1 MLDGA
6 PAESG
11 NTHKNRLQFR
21 TAKPLEVRLK
31 GRTHQ
36 QVPRQTLHFDQGLQQ
51 LSGHGGTGAATA
63 RPGIYGEL
71 GGFHEKNFQPI
82 QFRIAETA
90 TQTTPGLT
98 CDGFINPTE
107 SLKEF
112 RRTTLNGFKEL
123 ASWSYSV
130 EAVELLRAAE
140 TQFLGRV
147 LESGNLGKQFLVTTI
162 HEITGY
168 ARRDA

>member
-1 MLDGA
+1 MPDGA
-6 PAESG
+6 TAESG
-11 NTHKNRLQFR
+11 NTHKNRLHFR
-21 TAKPLEVRLK
+21 TAKPVQVRLE

-36 QVPRQTLHFDQGLQQ
+36 QVPWQTLHFNQGLQQ
-51 LSGHGGTGAATA
+51 LSNHDGTGAATA

-71 GGFHEKNFQPI
+71 GGFHEKNLQPI

-90 TQTTPGLT
+90 TQATLGLT
-98 CDGFINPTE
+98 CDGFINATE
-107 SLKEF
+107 SPKEL
-112 RRTTLNGFKEL
+112 RRTALNGFEEL

-147 LESGNLGKQFLVTTI
+147 LESGNLGEHLLLITI
-162 HEITGY
+162 HEVTRY